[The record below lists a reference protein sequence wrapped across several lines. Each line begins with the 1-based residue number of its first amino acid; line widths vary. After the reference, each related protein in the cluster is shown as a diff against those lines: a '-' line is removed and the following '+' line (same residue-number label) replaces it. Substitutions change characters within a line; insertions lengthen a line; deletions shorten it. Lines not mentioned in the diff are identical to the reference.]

1 MTTTTAVPA
10 ADRDGR
16 TPALPPAT
24 GPAVPPAEPTA
35 PRPGREVYRDALV
48 ELMRRDERVVCL
60 DSDTG
65 LFNGVE
71 WGEEGS
77 RYVNVGIAE
86 QALMG
91 VAAGLAKAGRIP
103 YVNTM
108 ATFAATRALEAVK
121 LDIALNNLPVRIV
134 ATHGGLSAG
143 HLGATHHSLE
153 DLGVMRMLPNMTVI
167 TPADGP
173 STSELLAQAHALPGP
188 VYVRL
193 GRKATADLPP
203 DVAPAVIG
211 RAQRLREG
219 PAATLVAVGSL
230 PVLTALDAAD
240 RLAQEGIEVTVLNMH
255 TVKPLDTEALTT
267 AARRPGGIVTV
278 EEHWAAGGLASAV
291 AESVCGLGRGCAVRP
306 VAVGDHFAA
315 GTGGH
320 GHLLFRNGIT
330 SDAVVAHVRNALH
343 SPVPA

>member
-1 MTTTTAVPA
+1 MTDTTTTA
-10 ADRDGR
+10 
-16 TPALPPAT
+16 
-24 GPAVPPAEPTA
+24 AVTA
-35 PRPGREVYRDALV
+35 PPRAGREIYRDTLV

-71 WGEEGS
+71 WGDERP
-77 RYVNVGIAE
+77 RYINVGIAE
-86 QALMG
+86 QGLMG

-143 HLGATHHSLE
+143 HLGSTHHSLE
-153 DLGVMRMLPNMTVI
+153 DLGVMRMLPNMTVV

-173 STSELLAQAHALPGP
+173 STPELLSQAHALPGP

-193 GRKATADLPP
+193 GRKATPDLPP
-203 DVAPAVIG
+203 GAPPVVIG

-219 PAATLVAVGSL
+219 ADATLVAVGSL

-240 RLAQEGIEVTVLNMH
+240 RLAQDGVDVTVLNMH
-255 TVKPLDTEALTT
+255 SVKPLDVDALT
-267 AARRPGGIVTV
+267 AAALGPGGIVTV
-278 EEHWAAGGLASAV
+278 EEHWAAGGLGSAV
-291 AESVCGLGRGCAVRP
+291 AEAVCRLGRGCSVRT

-320 GHLLFRNGIT
+320 GHLLSRNGIT
-330 SDAVVAHVRNALH
+330 ADAVVAHVKTALRAPI
-343 SPVPA
+343 SA